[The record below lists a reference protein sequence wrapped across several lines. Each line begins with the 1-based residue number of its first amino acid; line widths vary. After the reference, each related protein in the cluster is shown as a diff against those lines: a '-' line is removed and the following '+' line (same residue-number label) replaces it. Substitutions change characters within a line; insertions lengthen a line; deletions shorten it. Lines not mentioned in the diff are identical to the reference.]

1 MSEYAVVVVDAETPG
16 NVGTI
21 ARAMKN
27 FGVSQL
33 LLVDP
38 PPIEEG
44 SEAYGFAGH
53 AREDVL
59 PNAREVTLETVTEQF
74 HTVGFTAITAE
85 DARSHTRFPYTTPAE
100 LRESLAAV
108 EADTALVF
116 GREDQG
122 LSNEELAMLD
132 QVAAIPAN
140 PEYPVMNL
148 GQAVNVVLYELRELF
163 LSETHLPDRTRE
175 RAEEAEIERF
185 YEQFDRFLSVA
196 EHREFRRDR
205 ANELI
210 RRLLGRTH
218 PTHREI
224 TTLTGLFRKTA
235 NRLAAAPPSVD
246 GADTPASAD
255 GTDTTAA
262 DGATRDGDEAASGSG
277 MGNPTDTG
285 EVSEQELG
293 DAVEWFDGDD
303 PDARTDESD

>member
-27 FGVSQL
+27 FGVSDL

-38 PPIEEG
+38 PPLGEE

-59 PNAREVTLETVTEQF
+59 PNAREVTLDEVVASY

-100 LRESLAAV
+100 LGESLTTV

-116 GREDQG
+116 GREDRG
-122 LSNEELAMLD
+122 LSNAELDRLD
-132 QVAAIPAN
+132 QVASIPAN
-140 PEYPVMNL
+140 PAYPVMNL
-148 GQAVNVVLYELRELF
+148 GQAANVVLYELRELF
-163 LSETHLPDRTRE
+163 LDETHLPDRERE
-175 RAEEAEIERF
+175 RAAESEIERF
-185 YEQFDRFLSVA
+185 YEQFGRFVETV
-196 EHREFRRDR
+196 EHREYRRER
-205 ANELI
+205 AGRLV
-210 RRLLGRTH
+210 RRLVGRAH

-235 NRLAAAPPSVD
+235 DRFDELFADDADAPRGEPDPLAAD
-246 GADTPASAD
+246 SAD
-255 GTDTTAA
+255 Y
-262 DGATRDGDEAASGSG
+262 GATDHDSADPDSA
-277 MGNPTDTG
+277 
-285 EVSEQELG
+285 
-293 DAVEWFDGDD
+293 D
-303 PDARTDESD
+303 PDATTETTNDEPRDGSN